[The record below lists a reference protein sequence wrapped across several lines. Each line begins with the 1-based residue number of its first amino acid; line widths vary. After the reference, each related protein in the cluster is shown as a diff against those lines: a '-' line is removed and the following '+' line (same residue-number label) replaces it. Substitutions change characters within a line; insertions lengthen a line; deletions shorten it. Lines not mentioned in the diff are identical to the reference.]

1 MNGLPEH
8 PVSHGGRLKRM
19 TRKTTFWIFRLAVL
33 TASLL
38 ALFVVL
44 TPQGR
49 TGFHTALFVL
59 QVLDMPVKPLSWFTD
74 EPLRHEVYYQAP
86 DGTKVAEVYRVPDG
100 KPRAAVLLSLGI
112 TDQGFNDRN
121 AINLGKALARVG
133 YVVMFQW
140 SPGMGL
146 ERSIDPTVPD
156 NLVSAFRYLEAQ
168 DYVDSE
174 RVGLG
179 GFCVGA
185 SFALIAAADAGIND
199 RVHFVNALGP
209 YYDAETL
216 LLQAASRS
224 VVYRGEHTPW
234 QPKSLTMRVF
244 ANELIRTLDHPHDV
258 ELLTRHYLEGPPAGP
273 EELNALSRSA
283 RQVVQL
289 MDGVEPNEA
298 NALYAT
304 LPADFHEF
312 LAEISP
318 STRVA
323 DIKARLLV
331 MHDRNDLLVP
341 AAESRRLV
349 EATQGRTEVHYT
361 ELLAFD
367 HITPSPGS
375 IFTLL
380 GQAARLYRHMYA
392 VIRIAS

>member
-1 MNGLPEH
+1 M
-8 PVSHGGRLKRM
+8 
-19 TRKTTFWIFRLAVL
+19 
-33 TASLL
+33 
-38 ALFVVL
+38 
-44 TPQGR
+44 
-49 TGFHTALFVL
+49 
-59 QVLDMPVKPLSWFTD
+59 
-74 EPLRHEVYYQAP
+74 
-86 DGTKVAEVYRVPDG
+86 
-100 KPRAAVLLSLGI
+100 
-112 TDQGFNDRN
+112 
-121 AINLGKALARVG
+121 
-133 YVVMFQW
+133 
-140 SPGMGL
+140 
-146 ERSIDPTVPD
+146 
-156 NLVSAFRYLEAQ
+156 
-168 DYVDSE
+168 
-174 RVGLG
+174 
-179 GFCVGA
+179 
-185 SFALIAAADAGIND
+185 
-199 RVHFVNALGP
+199 
-209 YYDAETL
+209 
-216 LLQAASRS
+216 
-224 VVYRGEHTPW
+224 
-234 QPKSLTMRVF
+234 
-244 ANELIRTLDHPHDV
+244 
-258 ELLTRHYLEGPPAGP
+258 ELLTRHYLEGPAAGP

-283 RQVVQL
+283 RQLVQL

-349 EATQGRTEVHYT
+349 EATQGSTEVHYT